1 MSSPTINPGSNG
13 SGGSYPSLEAISDLI
28 RSLINDT
35 QAGLTGTP
43 GEGQIWTDNA
53 AVSPFVQPFI
63 NSAIRQVYR
72 ELRNI
77 GAATLIKDN
86 IIITGLTPV
95 WGVNGFGQADPAT
108 QVYLSYGGYFDGHTI
123 NSALVLP
130 GDLLYPETVSERQ
143 TNTNNTFV
151 PMNQSESGMCSRP
164 QQPTLINWEWREDK
178 IWFFGSTQLRDV
190 RLRYYCALPQ
200 FFSPTLD
207 FSSTFVPVLDSLD
220 AIAYKGAVLYARM
233 LGTPS
238 LPDLIAEAK
247 EQMFQLKNAY
257 VRRTQG
263 RDYQR
268 KPYGH
273 SSGGSD
279 SWFFG
284 WGGNGSG
291 N

>member
-13 SGGSYPSLEAISDLI
+13 SGGSYPSLEGIANLI
-28 RSLINDT
+28 RSLVNDT

-43 GEGQIWTDNA
+43 GEGQIFTDNP

-77 GAATLIKDN
+77 GAPTLIKDN
-86 IIITGLTPV
+86 VIIPGLTPI
-95 WGVNGFGQADPAT
+95 NGPNGYRQPDPSIQT
-108 QVYLSYGGYFDGHTI
+108 YLSYGGYFDGSTI
-123 NSALVLP
+123 NGNLVLP
-130 GDLLYPETVSERQ
+130 GDLLFPEEVWERH

-151 PMNQSESGMCSRP
+151 KMRQEESGMGSRP
-164 QQPTLINWEWREDK
+164 QQPTLINWEWRNDN
-178 IWFFGSTQLRDV
+178 IWFVGSTEHRDV
-190 RLRYYCALPQ
+190 RLRYYCSLPQ

-238 LPDLIAEAK
+238 LPDLITEAK
-247 EQMFQLKNAY
+247 EQMFQLKNQF
-257 VRRTQG
+257 VRRTQST
-263 RDYQR
+263 DYR
-268 KPYGH
+268 RIPYGN
-273 SSGGSD
+273 SGGD
-279 SWFFG
+279 TNNWFFAG
-284 WGGNGSG
+284 WM
-291 N
+291 